1 VVHPHVNA
9 PFESSENTI
18 AGNVIGYGATSGELY
33 LGGRVGERF
42 CVRNSGAVAVTEG
55 IGDHGCEYMTGGR
68 VVVLGSTGR
77 NFGAGMSGG
86 IAYLLDLDPALIN
99 HELVELNQLD
109 ETDALELF
117 NLISRHAQETK
128 SKRASELLATWPSSL
143 ARFTKVIPRDYKR
156 VLEIEADAISR
167 GEDPMLAIMSRI

>member
-1 VVHPHVNA
+1 
-9 PFESSENTI
+9 
-18 AGNVIGYGATSGELY
+18 
-33 LGGRVGERF
+33 
-42 CVRNSGAVAVTEG
+42 
-55 IGDHGCEYMTGGR
+55 
-68 VVVLGSTGR
+68 
-77 NFGAGMSGG
+77 MSGG